1 MIVFGA
7 HEMYYDLIWYDSKEN
22 NLQWVENLCRW
33 QRHPIETRKKF
44 KPVYYYL
51 LSFSANYTW
60 CLSSEQSMSWRQQV
74 WYHFA
79 FEYSRLGFDP
89 WFLNKNQCLHWRL
102 KTKVTKN
109 KQTLGLLQFKYPLFL
124 IFLDRWKKSSTHRV
138 V

>member
-1 MIVFGA
+1 MVLTKCIMIWFDMIAKRITYNELRIYV
-7 HEMYYDLIWYDSKEN
+7 D
-22 NLQWVENLCRW
+22 V